1 MLALERDLVGA
12 VAVVVV
18 RIAVHHVRFRAGEGI
33 GTGVRSITYQIGN
46 TRWARFDGRGRMGR
60 WARVEQS
67 PLGTKGTLWETPVV
81 D

>member
-18 RIAVHHVRFRAGEGI
+18 KVAVHHVRFRAGERDGI
-33 GTGVRSITYQIGN
+33 GTGIRVITYQIGN
-46 TRWARFDGRGRMGR
+46 TRWARFDRMGR

-67 PLGTKGTLWETPVV
+67 PLGTKGTLWETPVIG
-81 D
+81 

>member
-1 MLALERDLVGA
+1 MLAVERNVVGA

-18 RIAVHHVRFRAGEGI
+18 KIAVHFVRFRGGERDGI
-33 GTGVRSITYQIGN
+33 GTGIRVVTYQIGS
-46 TRWARFDGRGRMGR
+46 TRWARFDRMGR

-67 PLGTKGTLWETPVV
+67 PLGTKDTLWETPVI